1 MSYLD
6 PTLSIHRAQ
15 SFPWLHFNISVLD
28 SLGALIN
35 VTLSLKVINK
45 NVFIKILFSS
55 GEKPGLIPVQF

>member
-1 MSYLD
+1 MEQPL
-6 PTLSIHRAQ
+6 
-15 SFPWLHFNISVLD
+15 PWLHFNISVLD

-45 NVFIKILFSS
+45 NVFIKILVSS

>member
-1 MSYLD
+1 MSYLA

-15 SFPWLHFNISVLD
+15 SLPWLHFNISVLD

-45 NVFIKILFSS
+45 NVFIKILVSS